1 MENNER
7 KINWFPGHMAKA
19 LRQMEADAKLCDGV
33 ILVMDARAV
42 FACFN
47 KRLDKI
53 FGSKPVVYC
62 INKRDLISTTQA
74 KKIES
79 YFKQNNLVYELID
92 GLSKRDGQ
100 NLRAKCDIALKEKI
114 ERNAAKGVNRT
125 LRFMVA
131 GLPNTGKSTIIN
143 TISGS
148 KKTETGNKAG
158 ITRSNKWIRLG
169 NFDLLDTPGT
179 MPPNIENQTY
189 ARHLAYIGAINDDI
203 LHTEDL
209 ALELIKELAKIAP
222 SEFKEKY
229 KLDSLDKEPLA
240 LFDEICKKRG
250 YLLRGGESDY
260 ERAAKAIIDDFRK
273 GRIGKIALETEPVGN
288 REKPAEKENN

>member
-53 FGSKPVVYC
+53 FGNKPVVYC

-92 GLSKRDGQ
+92 
-100 NLRAKCDIALKEKI
+100 
-114 ERNAAKGVNRT
+114 
-125 LRFMVA
+125 
-131 GLPNTGKSTIIN
+131 
-143 TISGS
+143 
-148 KKTETGNKAG
+148 
-158 ITRSNKWIRLG
+158 
-169 NFDLLDTPGT
+169 
-179 MPPNIENQTY
+179 
-189 ARHLAYIGAINDDI
+189 
-203 LHTEDL
+203 
-209 ALELIKELAKIAP
+209 
-222 SEFKEKY
+222 
-229 KLDSLDKEPLA
+229 
-240 LFDEICKKRG
+240 
-250 YLLRGGESDY
+250 
-260 ERAAKAIIDDFRK
+260 
-273 GRIGKIALETEPVGN
+273 
-288 REKPAEKENN
+288 